1 MNAVG
6 DDSAA
11 AEENG
16 DDDEE
21 DWFACDEAAEA
32 FDRWNPS
39 QFSLQISVLSFRR
52 EITCNLYPFL
62 Y

>member
-6 DDSAA
+6 DDSA

-32 FDRWNPS
+32 FDR
-39 QFSLQISVLSFRR
+39 
-52 EITCNLYPFL
+52 
-62 Y
+62 

>member
-6 DDSAA
+6 DDSA

-21 DWFACDEAAEA
+21 DWVACDEAAEA
-32 FDRWNPS
+32 FDR
-39 QFSLQISVLSFRR
+39 
-52 EITCNLYPFL
+52 
-62 Y
+62 

>member
-32 FDRWNPS
+32 FDR
-39 QFSLQISVLSFRR
+39 
-52 EITCNLYPFL
+52 
-62 Y
+62 